1 MIDYKIYLHSISYD
15 NIRIIADGKGGR
27 GQSAHQQASLSNY
40 KNKMNINAK

>member
-1 MIDYKIYLHSISYD
+1 MGIILFDYLINL

-40 KNKMNINAK
+40 KNKININAK